1 MKLFESYYLYINIP
15 NVTNILL
22 LIVLF
27 NISVKNV
34 VTFTAKTN
42 KIVWI

>member
-15 NVTNILL
+15 NITNILL

-27 NISVKNV
+27 NISVQNV

-42 KIVWI
+42 KVVWI

>member
-15 NVTNILL
+15 NITNILL

-27 NISVKNV
+27 NISVQNV
-34 VTFTAKTN
+34 VAIPT
-42 KIVWI
+42 